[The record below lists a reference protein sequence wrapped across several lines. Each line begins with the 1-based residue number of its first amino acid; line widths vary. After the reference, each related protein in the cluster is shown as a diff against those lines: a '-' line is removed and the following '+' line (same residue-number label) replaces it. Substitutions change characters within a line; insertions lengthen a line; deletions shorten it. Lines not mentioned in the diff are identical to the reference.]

1 MKRKATIII
10 SLSAIILSIIALI
23 TAVGLF
29 VSKTPSHSKES
40 FLITSTSP
48 DGEYVLNA
56 YRTEPGATTDFSV
69 KVYLNDNKSEKLIYD
84 AYHESS
90 VDIVWI
96 DSSNVE
102 INGKVLNLEKNEKY
116 NWRTEGTVYG
126 NKN

>member
-10 SLSAIILSIIALI
+10 SLSAITLSIIALI
-23 TAVGLF
+23 IAVGLF
-29 VSKTPSHSKES
+29 VNKPPSHSKES

-96 DSSNVE
+96 DDSNVE

-126 NKN
+126 N